1 MKRLA
6 SVSFT
11 TTDIDPPA
19 GVTVA
24 GFDVTLFLA
33 GVPVGASVPVA
44 DTTAKVSFT
53 IIAPGSYHVE
63 VSRVAESGEAI
74 APPASSEPFVVKPE
88 MVAVPL
94 TVTVTLSDV
103 LPIPIMPPTPAL
115 AQPPVAALS
124 APITPDKSPES
135 ASLSIPPAN

>member
-11 TTDIDPPA
+11 TADIDPPA

-33 GVPVGASVPVA
+33 GVPVGSPIPVA

-63 VSRVAESGEAI
+63 VARVAESGEAI
-74 APPASSEPFVVKPE
+74 ASPAASDPFVVSPDKI
-88 MVAVPL
+88 AVPL

-103 LPIPIMPPTPAL
+103 PSTTLPPTPSQA
-115 AQPPVAALS
+115 PVASLAAS
-124 APITPDKSPES
+124 APPAKSPES
-135 ASLSIPPAN
+135 ASLAIPAAQ

>member
-11 TTDIDPPA
+11 TTDIDPPV

-33 GVPVGASVPVA
+33 GVPVGSPVPVA

-63 VSRVAESGEAI
+63 VARVAESGEAI
-74 APPASSEPFVVKPE
+74 ASPAASEPFVVKPD
-88 MVAVPL
+88 MIAVPL
-94 TVTVTLSDV
+94 IVTVVLSDV
-103 LPIPIMPPTPAL
+103 PIGTLPPA
-115 AQPPVAALS
+115 PSS
-124 APITPDKSPES
+124 APIPDTSMAASAPPAKSPES
-135 ASLSIPPAN
+135 AAMAIPPAK

>member
-33 GVPVGASVPVA
+33 GVPVGSPVPVA

-63 VSRVAESGEAI
+63 GARVAQSGEAI
-74 APPASSEPFVVKPE
+74 ASPAASEPFVVSADKI
-88 MVAVPL
+88 AVPL

-103 LPIPIMPPTPAL
+103 PVSTL
-115 AQPPVAALS
+115 PPVPSSPPPPGTSMAAS
-124 APITPDKSPES
+124 APPAKGPEPDGL
-135 ASLSIPPAN
+135 AIPPAK